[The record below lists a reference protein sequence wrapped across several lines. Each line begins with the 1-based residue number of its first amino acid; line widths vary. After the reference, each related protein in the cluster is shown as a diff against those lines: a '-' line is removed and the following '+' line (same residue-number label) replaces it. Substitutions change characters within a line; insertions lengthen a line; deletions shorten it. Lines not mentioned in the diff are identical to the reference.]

1 MILQVLFWFP
11 FYDNKL
17 NKARL
22 ELIKHYTDIAIT
34 GPQNVNDV
42 NGEGQHD
49 VSPNS
54 DTLQGN
60 TKPGNDIIENT
71 DEGCNEDQSHDII
84 TDLQTVDT
92 EHENK
97 TIN

>member
-60 TKPGNDIIENT
+60 TKPGNDIM
-71 DEGCNEDQSHDII
+71 
-84 TDLQTVDT
+84 TDLPTVDT